1 MYIYIYVYVY
11 MCICVC
17 VYVYMYTRIYVYI
30 FMIIIYMCVN
40 MWIWCWL
47 CVYVY
52 IYICVKHHIV
62 AGYLRFA
69 MILSAKTWNLLNPE
83 YGIRCGVKTTHVG
96 QGGSFTSWSIQR
108 LMESINSIAEQ
119 IRFRIHFKRFRLTCL
134 QSLHLDGTLGLA
146 EYYCVLLHHTPISTS
161 VLLENLSAN
170 HDPPLEKILKVC
182 FYSCTLLAVYFVG
195 LLGIVASGFCIACF
209 FFVLLWSTAIGL
221 DGITAIVVQLARD
234 LYYMGMGQ
242 NLLIMWYKGWPSIL
256 RFTGGTGFW
265 PTSTWCH
272 TTWIYMMFYYFLV
285 LFHFFVVSLGITID
299 Q

>member
-1 MYIYIYVYVY
+1 MYICMYTCIYVYMYTCIYVYMYTCIHVYMYICIYVYMYICIYVYMYICISIYIYVYVY
-11 MCICVC
+11 MCMCIC
-17 VYVYMYTRIYVYI
+17 VYVYTHLCIYLYDNNIYVREYVDMMLI
-30 FMIIIYMCVN
+30 MCVC
-40 MWIWCWL
+40 I
-47 CVYVY
+47 Y

-119 IRFRIHFKRFRLTCL
+119 IRFSIHFKRFRLTCL

-209 FFVLLWSTAIGL
+209 FLYFY
-221 DGITAIVVQLARD
+221 DPQL
-234 LYYMGMGQ
+234 
-242 NLLIMWYKGWPSIL
+242 
-256 RFTGGTGFW
+256 
-265 PTSTWCH
+265 
-272 TTWIYMMFYYFLV
+272 LV
-285 LFHFFVVSLGITID
+285 LMESQLLLFNWPGTFITWVWVKTY
-299 Q
+299 